1 MNEVESHPRANKPS
15 GTRSLVKDALSS
27 LKNPEFWSFSAWLD
41 MVTKYRRS
49 KLGIFWLFA
58 PPVLTFGLLGY
69 FYSGITRKDPVHFIP
84 FMGMGYLLWRMV
96 TQVFNDAS
104 GTMLAHR
111 AFIMDGRT
119 RLTDYVLRCMSRAFF
134 YFAVGLVVIC
144 VAFAI
149 SPDVTFLRLLTLFL
163 TLPVFLFNLFCLGIV
178 LAMLG
183 ARFPDLHELTTTI
196 FIFGFLLTPILWYP
210 EHVAAGSI
218 RWKFMQ
224 ANPAFH
230 FIEMVRAPVLG
241 RHVSLFTAG
250 YVTTVTVGGAIL
262 AAILYRRYSRFVPIW
277 I

>member
-1 MNEVESHPRANKPS
+1 MSDLEARPRASKPS
-15 GTRSLVKDALSS
+15 GTHSLMQDVLSS
-27 LKNPEFWSFSAWLD
+27 LRNPEFWSFSAWLD
-41 MVTKYRRS
+41 LVSKYRRS

-58 PPVLTFGLLGY
+58 PPALTFGLLGY
-69 FYSGITRKDPVHFIP
+69 FYSGITNKDPIHFIP

-119 RLTDYVLRCMSRAFF
+119 RLTDYVLRCMSRAFL
-134 YFAVGLVVIC
+134 YFVVGLAVIC
-144 VAFAI
+144 VAFVI
-149 SPDVTFLRLLTLFL
+149 SPDVTFARFMTLFV
-163 TLPVFLFNLFCLGIV
+163 TLPVFLINLFCLGVV

-183 ARFPDLHELTTTI
+183 ARYPDLHELTTTI

-218 RWKFMQ
+218 RWKFML

-230 FIEMVRAPVLG
+230 FIELVRAPILG
-241 RHVSLFTAG
+241 RSMSLFSVV
-250 YVTTVTVGGAIL
+250 YVAVVSVGGAVL
-262 AAILYRRYSRFVPIW
+262 AAFLYRRYSRFVPIW